1 MNLRSISF
9 AAILAISLIPAMAA
23 ADRPTATN
31 LVFLPGFAAVPG
43 SVSTMWR
50 TDRGITAAVQ
60 TAYLQNQVYTLWIL
74 VWNDAASHAGCDPE
88 ADFCT
93 PGTMDCVIYGTGHL
107 VGASGKG
114 NFASSLNVGDTS
126 RVFGG
131 RNCPAGLTDART
143 AEIHLVVADHGDLDP
158 AQMPAAIMT
167 PGPGVQ
173 AAVHAP

>member
-31 LVFLPGFAAVPG
+31 LVFLPGF
-43 SVSTMWR
+43 
-50 TDRGITAAVQ
+50 
-60 TAYLQNQVYTLWIL
+60 
-74 VWNDAASHAGCDPE
+74 AASHAGCDPE

>member
-1 MNLRSISF
+1 MLMQTSF
-9 AAILAISLIPAMAA
+9 LE
-23 ADRPTATN
+23 
-31 LVFLPGFAAVPG
+31 
-43 SVSTMWR
+43 
-50 TDRGITAAVQ
+50 
-60 TAYLQNQVYTLWIL
+60 NQVYTMWML
-74 VWNDAASHAGCDPE
+74 VWNDAANHPDCDPD

-107 VGASGKG
+107 IGAAGKG
-114 NFASSLNVGDTS
+114 KGATHWRMGDTS
-126 RVFGG
+126 RIFGG

-158 AQMPAAIMT
+158 AQMPAAIKT